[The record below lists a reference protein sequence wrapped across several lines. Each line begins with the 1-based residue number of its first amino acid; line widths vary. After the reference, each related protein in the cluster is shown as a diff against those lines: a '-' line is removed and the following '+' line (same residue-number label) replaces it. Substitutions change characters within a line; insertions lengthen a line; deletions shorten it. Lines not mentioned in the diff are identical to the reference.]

1 MRDISA
7 PPLQSRTYG
16 RQLREALD
24 RIEDLVLDGL
34 RHGFF
39 DYSIACEIGKDGR
52 RELVIRAGKSHKFT
66 IPEDELP
73 R

>member
-1 MRDISA
+1 MHDASA
-7 PPLQSRTYG
+7 APAQGRTYG

-24 RIEDLVLDGL
+24 RIEGLVVDGL

-39 DYSIACEIGKDGR
+39 DYSIVCEIGKDGR
-52 RELVIRAGKSHKFT
+52 RQLVIRAGKSHKFT
-66 IPEDELP
+66 IPEDEVP